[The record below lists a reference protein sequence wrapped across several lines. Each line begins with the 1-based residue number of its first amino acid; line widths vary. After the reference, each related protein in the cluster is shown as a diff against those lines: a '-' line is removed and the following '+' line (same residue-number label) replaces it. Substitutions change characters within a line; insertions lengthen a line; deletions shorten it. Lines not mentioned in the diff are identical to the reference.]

1 MIRPD
6 RELHQING
14 AKWSREEVF
23 HHLSVTFDLAANL
36 RPDLFEPYLI
46 RLADTDQ
53 DERAQ
58 MAIMRQ
64 ALRET
69 FATRYPSRFAR
80 PAKERKP
87 DAKTAND
94 DP

>member
-6 RELHQING
+6 RELHQIDV
-14 AKWSREEVF
+14 AKWSRDEAF
-23 HHLSVTFDLAANL
+23 HHLSVTFELAANH
-36 RPDLFEPYLI
+36 RPDLLEPYLI

-80 PAKERKP
+80 LAKEGKP
-87 DAKTAND
+87 
-94 DP
+94 